1 MLIRGLDMADI
12 FDEVSEELKQDKL
25 IQTWKKYS
33 KIIITLILLII
44 ISLVSYQ
51 SYLIWKKN
59 KIEEISEQYFEALEK
74 LENKNYSKS
83 QSLFLKN
90 AQNHKNGYKMLSLFG
105 LAESN
110 YQNGK
115 IDEMIMNYK
124 AIYDDESI
132 GIYYRDLSRI
142 LSVLKDN
149 LSSFDQQKLL
159 LQPILNSP
167 SKLQILAAE
176 LEILLFIKFKKIKEA
191 EKALNILLDRSD
203 ISFEQKNRLELI
215 NRIYKNNVF

>member
-1 MLIRGLDMADI
+1 MADI

-132 GIYYRDLSRI
+132 GIYYRNLSRI